1 MHLGFWQQ
9 VVSDLLGSDWGR
21 FAYTLIDSQFVG
33 DRLIGKVQ
41 SASPD
46 VPLTEYPERTQGIGY
61 YRTAAFKIMAN
72 ADGDELEIGDGGFP
86 PDAVLTVKIDAAHT
100 DDHYELFELDAPRGP
115 TTPLH
120 RTGWAKAYYV
130 LSGRKR
136 GQHIPGAVAESV
148 PPLVALTAAVL

>member
-1 MHLGFWQQ
+1 
-9 VVSDLLGSDWGR
+9 
-21 FAYTLIDSQFVG
+21 
-33 DRLIGKVQ
+33 
-41 SASPD
+41 
-46 VPLTEYPERTQGIGY
+46 
-61 YRTAAFKIMAN
+61 MAN